1 VQIELSM
8 PQDFMVQ
15 WLSKQVSLLAT
26 FVGDSDGRDMSDFDS
41 MQILAL
47 KDEDAL
53 QDVKVSF
60 G

>member
-1 VQIELSM
+1 M